1 MVGLRMETLFGKQS
15 AFDNFLRVTKISA
28 IET

>member
-1 MVGLRMETLFGKQS
+1 MVGLRMETHFLES
-15 AFDNFLRVTKISA
+15 AFDNFLRITKISA